1 VEKMRKISVLALII
15 IFALALGGCEE
26 EAEVPIETVV
36 LELDI
41 MGNGTVKNLEEGQNA
56 VEKGAILDLIAV
68 PDAGWVFDQWEG
80 VERKYERE
88 TGILMNEEKEIKAV
102 FEEQYFD
109 LEIDYLVWL
118 RDEEE
123 RERFSITF
131 DITNLT
137 DEEREHQKTTKIM
150 NQNNEIV
157 YVDEWGSYP
166 IDSQETRSTFTT
178 VNVKEAGLEP
188 GEYKAYIRNDNSPT
202 PAINFTVE

>member
-1 VEKMRKISVLALII
+1 MRKISVLALII
-15 IFALALGGCEE
+15 ILALVLVGCDG
-26 EAEVPIETVV
+26 EAEEPIQTVT
-36 LELDI
+36 LDLTI
-41 MGNGTVKNLEEGQNA
+41 EGSGQVEGLEEGENQ
-56 VEKGAILDLIAV
+56 VEKGVILDLAAI
-68 PDAGWVFDQWEG
+68 PDQGHVFDKWETG

-137 DEEREHQKTTKIM
+137 DEEREYQKTTKIM

-166 IDSQETRSTFTT
+166 IDSQETKSTFTT